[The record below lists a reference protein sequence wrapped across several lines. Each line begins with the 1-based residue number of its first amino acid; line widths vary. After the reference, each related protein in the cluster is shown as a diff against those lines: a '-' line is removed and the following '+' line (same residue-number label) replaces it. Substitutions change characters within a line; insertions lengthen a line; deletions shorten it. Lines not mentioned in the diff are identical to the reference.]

1 MSSTLWIVY
10 ARTGREFDVEEQA
23 TTLGIQAIVPR
34 RVDIIRRGK
43 RRWPDAI
50 ESPFLPN
57 YVFVWMTEEEWH
69 WLKDIPEVC
78 SMMAVGPNETRKVR
92 EFIGK
97 SDLAYQERMA
107 EIREAQNAER
117 ADHKTRKARFAAVRR
132 LSEYEPGALIDI
144 ISGPLQGQMAR
155 FRKMVERADE
165 LFPKIAADM
174 DLMGRV
180 VPVEIDPLDA
190 RKVAAE

>member
-57 YVFVWMTEEEWH
+57 YVFVWMTDEEWH
-69 WLKDIPEVC
+69 WLRDIKEVA
-78 SMMAVGPNETRKVR
+78 SIMGVIPQYEPIIRRFIDRVGA
-92 EFIGK
+92 
-97 SDLAYQERMA
+97 DHDARMA
-107 EIREAQNAER
+107 QI
-117 ADHKTRKARFAAVRR
+117 AAGQRVA
-132 LSEYEPGALIDI
+132 EYEPDDVLQI

-174 DLMGRV
+174 ELMGRI

>member
-1 MSSTLWIVY
+1 MSSALWIVY
-10 ARTGREFDVEEQA
+10 ARAGREFDVEEQA
-23 TTLGIQAIVPR
+23 TALGIEATVPR

-57 YVFVWMTEEEWH
+57 YVFVWMTDEEWH
-69 WLKDIPEVC
+69 WLRDIKEVA
-78 SMMAVGPNETRKVR
+78 SIMGVGPLEAR
-92 EFIGK
+92 EVQDFIAAAEA
-97 SDLAYQERMA
+97 SYQARMA
-107 EIREAQNAER
+107 QI
-117 ADHKTRKARFAAVRR
+117 AAGQRVA
-132 LSEYEPGALIDI
+132 EYEPDDVLTI

-174 DLMGRV
+174 ELMGRV